1 MRFGCRA
8 MQGVGVGWG
17 GALPCDP
24 ESLRV
29 EIDGDDALAREGELD
44 RVA

>member
-1 MRFGCRA
+1 MEGGEWG
-8 MQGVGVGWG
+8 GVGGA
-17 GALPCDP
+17 ALPCDP